1 MKSSFFILTQKTEDK
16 RKKKKRKNW
25 LAKKWI
31 WVWAT
36 NRIGLLAFWLFALI
50 NGPFYVNGVSYNCY
64 IFGKGSWICPS
75 PISHKPYNFPPII
88 YIYIYTRE
96 KRMQLCIARKFYF
109 PVVISINCIIRLQ
122 LNISSKHIKI
132 MKIHTWLV
140 SYKLRKQN
148 STWKGCHPHLENSK
162 VYNLLKG
169 CFRSTGMG

>member
-1 MKSSFFILTQKTEDK
+1 MLMGLATIATSLGRVVEYAHHQFLTNHT
-16 RKKKKRKNW
+16 
-25 LAKKWI
+25 
-31 WVWAT
+31 
-36 NRIGLLAFWLFALI
+36 
-50 NGPFYVNGVSYNCY
+50 
-64 IFGKGSWICPS
+64 IFLQL
-75 PISHKPYNFPPII
+75 